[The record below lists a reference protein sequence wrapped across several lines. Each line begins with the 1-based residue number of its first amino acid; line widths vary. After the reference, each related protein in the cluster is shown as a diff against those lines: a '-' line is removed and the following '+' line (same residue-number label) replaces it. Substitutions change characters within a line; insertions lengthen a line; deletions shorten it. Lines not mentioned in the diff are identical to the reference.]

1 MDSCTSW
8 ALSAKSSSLN
18 CVQQE
23 SVPSH
28 LALHHLIALSLSV
41 NAYITCSSPLLCILV
56 RVFNF
61 LFSYALLHGLLLL
74 CSHANSRANP
84 LHSSQAALKAFLLII
99 LKYRLC
105 CTLLPLQPQFRLRH
119 VEEKT
124 CWVKSVC
131 FIRNLLFC
139 CRCLPDVVSTGLVQ
153 KKRIYR
159 KCWAEVTADK
169 NTICTSPHVFVS
181 TLEVNYIII
190 TLWLEMI
197 IVQLKFKL
205 KRIPLMFFG

>member
-1 MDSCTSW
+1 M
-8 ALSAKSSSLN
+8 
-18 CVQQE
+18 
-23 SVPSH
+23 
-28 LALHHLIALSLSV
+28 
-41 NAYITCSSPLLCILV
+41 

-105 CTLLPLQPQFRLRH
+105 CTLLPLQPQFRLWH

-131 FIRNLLFC
+131 FVRNLLFC

-153 KKRIYR
+153 KKKRTESVGLFDCWQKHYMYISTCICLDIRGKLHYNYFMIRDYYCTVRIQT
-159 KCWAEVTADK
+159 KKDPIK
-169 NTICTSPHVFVS
+169 
-181 TLEVNYIII
+181 
-190 TLWLEMI
+190 
-197 IVQLKFKL
+197 
-205 KRIPLMFFG
+205 MFSG